1 MALFSASYIKC
12 KNISIGY
19 NIPKKLLEK
28 VKMSSMRVYATA
40 DNLFYKSAK
49 QGVDPSMSV
58 LGGFEVGQ
66 YVYPNMRT
74 ISIGVNIN
82 F

>member
-1 MALFSASYIKC
+1 MALFSATYAKC
-12 KNISIGY
+12 KNISVGY
-19 NIPKKLLEK
+19 TFPRAVLDRIN
-28 VKMSSMRVYATA
+28 VSSLRVYASA
-40 DNLFYKSAK
+40 DNLFYISAK
-49 QGVDPSMSV
+49 KGVDPSMSI

-74 ISIGVNIN
+74 FSLGLNIN